1 MSTDWPTTTKSFP
14 KDQSSV
20 PEKPQS
26 QHLHSILTQQQTKMD
41 MAKDS
46 DSIQLDQELEKSEP
60 LSDSGVAVKTAELFS
75 LRHTE
80 ADESSASGSHTVV
93 SVSASSGCDIDVN
106 ESTTLG
112 SSTDGDMTPSES
124 KSSCASSS
132 TSVSE
137 LALLLYGT
145 MEDTRH
151 VKHHEDLE
159 CQDRLR
165 REDLALLNMQH
176 SEQVELLKKKQ
187 QAKEEGKRADIKFRK
202 STMLINVEDKVRK
215 RAGTSS
221 LDISA
226 IPKVASQET
235 LFSIFQW
242 VEHVFVTK
250 KCS

>member
-1 MSTDWPTTTKSFP
+1 M
-14 KDQSSV
+14 
-20 PEKPQS
+20 
-26 QHLHSILTQQQTKMD
+26 
-41 MAKDS
+41 
-46 DSIQLDQELEKSEP
+46 
-60 LSDSGVAVKTAELFS
+60 
-75 LRHTE
+75 
-80 ADESSASGSHTVV
+80 DESSASGSHTVV
-93 SVSASSGCDIDVN
+93 GVSVASGCDIDVN

-187 QAKEEGKRADIKFRK
+187 QAKEEGKCADIKFRK

-235 LFSIFQW
+235 LFSIFQR